1 MKTYTISGKNDGFG
15 AQYLAI
21 MSGIAF
27 CKYKNYK
34 YVHTNIKYL
43 EHSLNVDFI
52 NKFVGIPQD
61 ISYNNIDIIEEYSF
75 HVHTSK
81 NPDMFYTNN
90 VVDTFRKYYYSTK
103 KPIIKQFDIVI
114 HIRRGDVT
122 PYKNADRY
130 VPNIY
135 YVKLINY
142 FSKRFNH
149 KITIFSQGKLEDFND
164 FKGKNVNFY
173 ITDYGKL
180 SKNAEKMEE
189 GLKRYGIGYMRKP
202 ADNWVDCSNVRQHK
216 RSVSRLKQVFKEC
229 CAKTYYTLLN
239 GRLYTCPFIA
249 NAANL
254 KALPDNKADYVDLF
268 SEKKEN
274 LKNRISRLINMDGFF
289 PACDFCDGRPNDPT
303 TAKEYAGKGF
313 IKAAIQTSEEI
324 PFTKY
329 K

>member
-43 EHSLNVDFI
+43 EHSLNVDLI
-52 NKFVGIPQD
+52 NKFIGIPQD
-61 ISYNNIDIIEEYSF
+61 ISYNDIDIIEEYSF
-75 HVHTSK
+75 RVLTSK
-81 NPDMFYTNN
+81 NPDIFYTDN
-90 VVDTFRKYYYSTK
+90 VIDTLRKYYYSTK

-122 PYKNADRY
+122 PYKNTDRY

-164 FKGKNVNFY
+164 FKGKNVNLILNCEVCTMYHIFVEAK
-173 ITDYGKL
+173 ILVTSKSSL
-180 SKNAEKMEE
+180 SYSA
-189 GLKRYGIGYMRKP
+189 
-202 ADNWVDCSNVRQHK
+202 A
-216 RSVSRLKQVFKEC
+216 
-229 CAKTYYTLLN
+229 LLN
-239 GRLYTCPFIA
+239 RNNIYYLNYIHYP
-249 NAANL
+249 L
-254 KALPDNKADYVDLF
+254 KHW
-268 SEKKEN
+268 
-274 LKNRISRLINMDGFF
+274 
-289 PACDFCDGRPNDPT
+289 
-303 TAKEYAGKGF
+303 
-313 IKAAIQTSEEI
+313 IKLDSII
-324 PFTKY
+324 
-329 K
+329 